1 MKRKTKTIP
10 VEESLR
16 KYEEE
21 YRLLVENSHDII
33 YKINADG
40 IFIFVSPAWTTLLG
54 HPVTQVVGKSFKSF
68 VHPDDIPGCMVF
80 LQTVLKSGQR
90 QKGAEYRVQHID
102 GTWYW
107 HTSSAVPLKDE
118 GGMTIGFYGIASD
131 ITERKHL
138 QDNLVLQAT
147 TDELTGVSNRRYF
160 LELASRELK
169 RAVRLNHPLAIAI
182 IDIDHFK
189 TVNDIYGHAAGDQAL
204 LTIAKICQKNI
215 REIDVF
221 ARMGGDE
228 FALLLP
234 ETKHDQAYAI
244 VERIRLTLE
253 SLTMD
258 IAGKTVTITISS
270 GISILKSKD
279 ESLDILLSQAD
290 KALYKAK
297 ESGRNRVILDPASS

>member
-1 MKRKTKTIP
+1 
-10 VEESLR
+10 
-16 KYEEE
+16 
-21 YRLLVENSHDII
+21 
-33 YKINADG
+33 
-40 IFIFVSPAWTTLLG
+40 
-54 HPVTQVVGKSFKSF
+54 
-68 VHPDDIPGCMVF
+68 
-80 LQTVLKSGQR
+80 
-90 QKGAEYRVQHID
+90 
-102 GTWYW
+102 
-107 HTSSAVPLKDE
+107 
-118 GGMTIGFYGIASD
+118 
-131 ITERKHL
+131 
-138 QDNLVLQAT
+138 VLQAT

-204 LTIAKICQKNI
+204 LTIAKICLKNI
-215 REIDVF
+215 REIDIF

-234 ETKHDQAYAI
+234 ETKREQVYTI

-258 IAGKTVTITISS
+258 IAGKPVTITISS